1 MFPRRTT
8 WKSHRE
14 RNSTLTPTCRR
25 WAGTPTHIDDE
36 SSTDDDMSASDSDEE
51 EDLEELYE
59 RATQGEIDLDEM
71 MNPLLAM
78 T

>member
-1 MFPRRTT
+1 
-8 WKSHRE
+8 
-14 RNSTLTPTCRR
+14 
-25 WAGTPTHIDDE
+25 
-36 SSTDDDMSASDSDEE
+36 MSASDSDEE

-71 MNPLLAM
+71 MNLLLTM

>member
-1 MFPRRTT
+1 
-8 WKSHRE
+8 
-14 RNSTLTPTCRR
+14 
-25 WAGTPTHIDDE
+25 
-36 SSTDDDMSASDSDEE
+36 MSASDSDEE
-51 EDLEELYE
+51 DDLEELYE